1 MKRKFAIVLMLA
13 IVSFLCILPTV
24 AAASITS
31 VDVDKDVYLAG
42 QTGTISLAV
51 YNENN
56 QQIRITELSAAIDY
70 YYADGTVYRQTFYTN
85 VELPTEIEAGQ
96 TEEYEILISLPTN
109 IASGYINVRIEAR
122 TELWIESVGRWISSD
137 RPTDEL
143 KLFVESPYKQ
153 MYEDSQDELQ
163 GSLKQ
168 LDDTEALLHEQK
180 QANQNLTSIAIALVV
195 ATFAF
200 AGVAA
205 FLMFSPTRRPQPA
218 P

>member
-1 MKRKFAIVLMLA
+1 MNRKFALILMLVV
-13 IVSFLCILPTV
+13 VSFSGVLHTV
-24 AAASITS
+24 TAASITS
-31 VDVDKDVYLAG
+31 GDLDKDVYLAG

-51 YNENN
+51 YNENS
-56 QQIRITELSAAIDY
+56 QKIRITEMSAAIDY
-70 YYADGTVYRQTFYTN
+70 YYEDGTVYRQTFYTN
-85 VELPTEIEAGQ
+85 TELPTEIQAGQ
-96 TEEYEILISLPTN
+96 TEEYEILISLPTK
-109 IASGYINVRIEAR
+109 IGSGYINVRIEAR

-143 KLFVESPYKQ
+143 KLFIESPYKQ
-153 MYEDSQDELQ
+153 MYTDSQDELQ
-163 GSLKQ
+163 NSLKQ
-168 LDDTEALLHEQK
+168 LDETEVLLHEQEK
-180 QANQNLTSIAIALVV
+180 ANQNLTSIAIALAV